1 MDMGPLLDSVLG
13 IKYSSDSGDKERRK
27 AKRTEK
33 FVSQVEEAVAR
44 MKVDIPENL
53 MQNILR

>member
-1 MDMGPLLDSVLG
+1 MGPLLDSVLG

-33 FVSQVEEAVAR
+33 FVSQVGEAVAR